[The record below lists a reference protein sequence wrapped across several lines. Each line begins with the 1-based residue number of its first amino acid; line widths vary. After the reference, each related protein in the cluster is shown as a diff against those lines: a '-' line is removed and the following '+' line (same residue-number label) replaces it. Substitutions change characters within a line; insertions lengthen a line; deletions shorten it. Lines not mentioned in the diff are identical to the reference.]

1 MKRTIL
7 WLMFGL
13 IASAS
18 FAQIEI
24 GNYRMNEMK
33 NWNDNIVIS
42 NQQLNQFKA
51 QIRNNREMVLS
62 VDVMMNIE
70 ATSYTVVFN
79 VRQVAETALEVNQL
93 FNSRLNALKSNLEK
107 YKLINSDLVVEVISQ
122 VPIYGLKSQKKL
134 FSTSHHEVP
143 IGFELHKNVSIS
155 FTDYNLLNDIVF
167 EASKSEIYDMVKV
180 DYFAKNPMLYYDTM
194 RHAAGQYIKAIEKS
208 YKEAGYRID
217 TFERVM
223 AEQTGAVYPITRY
236 TQYKPLSKLSY
247 TKLLKKGEGTIVPTV
262 KATPS
267 MYYNPLPFHDFD
279 LILHADIQK
288 PSIQYT
294 MNIQAKF
301 MQPVKVNPTVK
312 IEKQFFMITDDGQVK
327 LINVA
332 K

>member
-1 MKRTIL
+1 
-7 WLMFGL
+7 
-13 IASAS
+13 
-18 FAQIEI
+18 
-24 GNYRMNEMK
+24 MNEMQ
-33 NWNDNIVIS
+33 NWNDNVAVS

-51 QIRNNREMVLS
+51 SIRNNREMILN

-70 ATSYTVVFN
+70 ATSYTVMFN
-79 VRQVAETALEVNQL
+79 VRQVAETALEVNEL
-93 FNSRLNALKSNLEK
+93 FNRRLSSLKSNLAK
-107 YKLINSDLVVEVISQ
+107 YKNIDKEIIVEVISQ

-143 IGFELHKNVSIS
+143 IGFELHKNISIS

-180 DYFAKNPMLYYDTM
+180 DYFADNPMLYYDTM
-194 RHAAGQYIKAIEKS
+194 RHAAGAYLKSIEKS
-208 YKEAGYRID
+208 YKNAGYRID

-236 TQYKPLSKLSY
+236 TQYKALSKLSY
-247 TKLLKKGEGTIVPTV
+247 TKLLKKGESTILPTV
-262 KATPS
+262 IATPS

-279 LILHADIQK
+279 LILHSDIQK

-301 MQPVKVNPTVK
+301 IKPKQVNPEVKV
-312 IEKQFFMITDDGQVK
+312 EKQFFMITDDGEVK
-327 LINVA
+327 LINVVN
-332 K
+332 